1 MRGRSVL
8 CYMLFLVFFVGSV
21 FGQSGGPYELS
32 WSTIDGGGGVSI
44 GGPYVLT
51 GTIGQPDADWMEG
64 DSYEVLGGF
73 LPGGPLC
80 MVDFGDFA
88 NFAVHWLE
96 TPCSELNDWCS
107 GADLNQVDD
116 VDFLDLDIFVDS
128 WLGSCPVG
136 WLLD

>member
-1 MRGRSVL
+1 MRDRKVL
-8 CYMLFLVFFVGSV
+8 FIVLVLVFFVSSV

-32 WSTIDGGGGVSI
+32 WSTIDGGGGVSM
-44 GGPYVLT
+44 GEGYELF
-51 GTIGQPDADWMEG
+51 GTIGQADADWSDG
-64 DSYEVLGGF
+64 GGYEVLGGF

-88 NFAVHWLE
+88 NFAIHWLE
-96 TPCSELNDWCS
+96 VPCSESNDWCG
-107 GADLNQVDD
+107 GADLNHVDD
-116 VDFLDLDIFVDS
+116 VDFVDLDIFVES